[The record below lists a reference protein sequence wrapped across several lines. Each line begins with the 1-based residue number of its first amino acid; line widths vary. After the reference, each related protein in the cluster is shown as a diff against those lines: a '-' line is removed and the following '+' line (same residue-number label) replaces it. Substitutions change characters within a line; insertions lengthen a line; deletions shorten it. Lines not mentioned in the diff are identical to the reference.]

1 MSEDRRQILQMLAVG
16 QLTADEA
23 ERLLAALDANAAKET
38 ANGAKGGSGDGPQFL
53 RILVDGH
60 DEKEGPVKVNVRVP
74 IKLIRAGVKLSSLIP
89 TVARDRMNEA
99 MHEQGVDFDLNQV
112 TPENLD
118 ELVGQL
124 SDLTIDVD
132 SQDAKV
138 RVFCE

>member
-1 MSEDRRQILQMLAVG
+1 MSEDRKQILEMLAAG
-16 QLTADEA
+16 QVTADEA
-23 ERLLAALDANAAKET
+23 ERLLAVLDASADKEA
-38 ANGAKGGSGDGPQFL
+38 ANGTDSAAGHGPQYL
-53 RILVDGH
+53 RVLVDGH

-118 ELVGQL
+118 ELVRQL

-132 SQDAKV
+132 SQDTKV